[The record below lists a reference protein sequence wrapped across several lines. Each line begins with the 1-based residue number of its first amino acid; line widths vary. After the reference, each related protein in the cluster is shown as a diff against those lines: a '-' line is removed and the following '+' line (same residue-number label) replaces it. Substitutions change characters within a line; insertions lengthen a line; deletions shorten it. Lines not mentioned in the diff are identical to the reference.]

1 MVFSSHIFIYFFLP
15 LTLLGYYLLK
25 PARQRMRNLWL
36 VLTGY
41 TFYGWA
47 EPRFVLLM
55 FVTTSLDWLLSLM
68 IAHDDWRVWRARGK
82 DAPTLDPK
90 AARSPT
96 QRRALLGSIVSNL
109 LALGFF
115 KYFNFGLDAFN
126 ALLGS
131 LGLGHLQWDPA
142 LRIVLPLGISF
153 YTFQA
158 LSYIIDVYRGDA
170 KAMANFIDFSCF
182 VSMLPHLVAGPILK
196 FSFLAEQLRQRT
208 LTGDKFARGAAFFLM
223 GLAKKIL
230 LANPCGKIADTAFD
244 ALSRGAL
251 RRGSA

>member
-25 PARQRMRNLWL
+25 PARQRVRNLWL

-47 EPRFVLLM
+47 EPRFVVLM

-82 DAPTLDPK
+82 DAPTLVPG
-90 AARSPT
+90 AARSRT
-96 QRRALLGSIVSNL
+96 QRRALLGSVVSNL

-115 KYFNFGLDAFN
+115 KYFNFGLEAFN

-131 LGLGHLQWDPA
+131 VGLGHMQWDPA

-170 KAMANFIDFSCF
+170 KAMANFVDFSCF

-208 LTGDKFARGAAFFLM
+208 LTSDKFARGAAFFLM

-230 LANPCGKIADTAFD
+230 LANP
-244 ALSRGAL
+244 
-251 RRGSA
+251 